1 MNGAWSSLEET
12 VWPAPRVFWAFDV
25 GGAVADNFRIF
36 LLMGETVVGQFVS
49 SLRM

>member
-12 VWPAPRVFWAFDV
+12 VRRPVFSAFDV